1 LKVHYES
8 TASNFGVTNR
18 LIIEKVAKEK
28 SKLEILEKGF
38 EEIRRMFKKIIN
50 GKSQF
55 TLSPGI

>member
-1 LKVHYES
+1 
-8 TASNFGVTNR
+8 VTNR

-28 SKLEILEKGF
+28 SKLENLEKGF

-50 GKSQF
+50 GKSQI